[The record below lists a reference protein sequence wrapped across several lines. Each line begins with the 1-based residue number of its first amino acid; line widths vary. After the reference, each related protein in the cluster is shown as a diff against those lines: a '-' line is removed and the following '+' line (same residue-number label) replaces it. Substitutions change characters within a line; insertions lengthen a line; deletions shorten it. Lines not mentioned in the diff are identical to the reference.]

1 MSDYGV
7 IRTEWMYHITC
18 DPILQGNIDRILTLH
33 DGANEPQGAS
43 PRFVKTGMNFLSDP
57 KR

>member
-43 PRFVKTGMNFLSDP
+43 PRFVKNRNEFSV
-57 KR
+57 

>member
-7 IRTEWMYHITC
+7 IRTDLIYLITC

-33 DGANEPQGAS
+33 DGGNVPQGAS
-43 PRFVKTGMNFLSDP
+43 PRVV
-57 KR
+57 